1 MKTNIVK
8 TDTGIYVTD
17 VDENE
22 IRVREKRARGYL
34 TRKEME
40 RRWKKEVRQKIWAEI
55 LGGIL
60 IWALALLIITC
71 A

>member
-8 TDTGIYVTD
+8 TVTGIYVTD